1 MARSAR
7 LHFVIKS
14 ATSRHEETAHHISV
28 CSQLLADECG
38 FDGFTMNDLAESA
51 GVSRRTLFN
60 YFPGKADAVL
70 GAHPGVPVD
79 LVEEF
84 RSGGPHQN
92 LVQDLG
98 VLVHTVLAAKEI
110 DRDEMTRYRRLLKN
124 NPKLVA
130 VAQERLKV
138 ISEQIVAEI
147 LEREGP
153 TFGTQRARVA
163 AAVLLALLD
172 TSLDSFVEDNIDRQL
187 ADVFMDNLN
196 TAHELL
202 S

>member
-1 MARSAR
+1 M
-7 LHFVIKS
+7 
-14 ATSRHEETAHHISV
+14 
-28 CSQLLADECG
+28 CSQLLADDCG
-38 FDGFTMNDLAESA
+38 FDGFTMDDLAESA

-70 GAHPGVPVD
+70 GAPSDVPTD
-79 LVEEF
+79 LIEEF

-98 VLVHTVLAAKEI
+98 VLAHTVLAGKDI
-110 DRDEMTRYRRLLKN
+110 DREQMARYRRLLKN
-124 NPKLVA
+124 NPKLV
-130 VAQERLKV
+130 VAAQDRLKHV
-138 ISEQIVAEI
+138 SEELVAEI

-153 TFGTQRARVA
+153 TFDTHRARVA
-163 AAVLLALLD
+163 IAVLMALLD
-172 TSLDSFVEDNIDRQL
+172 TALDAFVDGTGDRQL
-187 ADVFMDNLN
+187 ADIFMDSLT